1 MVARAIASRSGRGRG
16 ARGRSR
22 RCPRSRWLGQ
32 SDRGGGR
39 DARGARARRGSRAG
53 TRTRPGRAEGAAM
66 EGVSAAVAD
75 MSRVLG
81 RACRARVRPK
91 PRLDRRKTPLR
102 TRSPRGCASIRRTG
116 PLEPTTRSW
125 ARRQPILWRPGSIVV
140 RATCTDVQSR
150 SFARGARFRLAT
162 SRACG
167 LATPRA
173 FSRSFESA
181 FFPLLAR
188 DVGSRS
194 GGL

>member
-1 MVARAIASRSGRGRG
+1 
-16 ARGRSR
+16 
-22 RCPRSRWLGQ
+22 
-32 SDRGGGR
+32 
-39 DARGARARRGSRAG
+39 
-53 TRTRPGRAEGAAM
+53 M

-181 FFPLLAR
+181 FFPSRAISRAIAHGARARGQRVSAGTLAR
-188 DVGSRS
+188 EGEPSARRGRPVSPFRRAALSRARVE
-194 GGL
+194 